1 MKNFDNIK
9 KAPLEIATILAN
21 DTKIKQLLYS
31 DDSDPLSADVSGITL
46 NIMLEEH
53 YISMVPPT
61 ENRIQ
66 EYGRNTFLSILVDTI
81 SPNAADNNVRA
92 NLIIYISTNADHLM
106 IKDNGN
112 RLLELAN
119 RVYLLLQGKKLS
131 CAGEININSFS
142 HVMLSE
148 FHSGYRIALSI
159 ADQSTRKEDI

>member
-1 MKNFDNIK
+1 MKNFVNIK
-9 KAPLEIATILAN
+9 KAPLEIAILLAK

-31 DDSDPLSADVSGITL
+31 DDFDPLSADVSEVTL
-46 NIMLEEH
+46 NMMLEGH

-61 ENRIQ
+61 ENRIE
-66 EYGRNTFLSILVDTI
+66 EYGRNSFLSILVDTI

-92 NLIIYISTNADHLM
+92 NLIIYISTSADRLM

-112 RLLELAN
+112 RLLELAD
-119 RVYLLLQGKKLS
+119 RVYTVLQGKKLTAS
-131 CAGEININSFS
+131 GEININNFS

-148 FHSGYRIALSI
+148 FHSSYRISLSI

>member
-1 MKNFDNIK
+1 MKNFVNIK

-31 DDSDPLSADVSGITL
+31 DEVDPLNADVSQVTL
-46 NIMLEEH
+46 NQMLEEH

-66 EYGRNTFLSILVDTI
+66 EYGRNSFLSIIVDTI
-81 SPNAADNNVRA
+81 LPNAADNNVRA
-92 NLIIYISTNADHLM
+92 NIIIYISTNADHLM

-119 RVYLLLQGKKLS
+119 QVYSLLQNRKLTAS
-131 CAGEININSFS
+131 GEINISSFS

-148 FHSGYRIALSI
+148 FHSSYRILLSI
-159 ADQSTRKEDI
+159 ADQSTRKVDI

>member
-1 MKNFDNIK
+1 MKNFVNIK

-31 DDSDPLSADVSGITL
+31 DDSDPLNADVSGVTL
-46 NIMLEEH
+46 NTMLEEH

-61 ENRIQ
+61 ENRIE
-66 EYGRNTFLSILVDTI
+66 EYGRNSFLSILVDTI

-112 RLLELAN
+112 RLLELAD
-119 RVYLLLQGKKLS
+119 RVYILLQNKKLTAS
-131 CAGEININSFS
+131 GEINISNFS

-148 FHSGYRIALSI
+148 FHSSYRISLSI